1 MYKTNDK
8 NSWLLMHISP
18 KVKSAVLFK
27 GVLFQKFQE
36 IFLVLTNADVG
47 QTNLQINRGKKIT

>member
-1 MYKTNDK
+1 
-8 NSWLLMHISP
+8 MHISP